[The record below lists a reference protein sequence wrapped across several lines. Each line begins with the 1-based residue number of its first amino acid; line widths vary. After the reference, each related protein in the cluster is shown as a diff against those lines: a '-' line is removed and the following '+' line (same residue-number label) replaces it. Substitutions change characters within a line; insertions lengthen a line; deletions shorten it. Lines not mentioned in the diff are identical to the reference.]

1 MAEPISKTGGV
12 MNRTIL
18 CIDDQKDIR
27 DLLSDYLDTLGFH
40 VFTAEDGEDG
50 LKKALEVRPDLI
62 FLDIMM
68 PKKNGYAL
76 LRELKANSKLWDI
89 PVIILSV
96 QAEMEEM
103 CQLEGAVHFLS
114 KNFRLKEV
122 SELVREIFDGKTQE
136 VHV

>member
-1 MAEPISKTGGV
+1 
-12 MNRTIL
+12 MNKTIL

-27 DLLSDYLDTLGFH
+27 ELLSDYLDTLGFH

-50 LKKALEVRPDLI
+50 LQKALEVEPDLI

-76 LRELKANSKLWDI
+76 LKELKANSKLWDI

-96 QAEMEEM
+96 QSEMKDM
-103 CQLEGAVHFLS
+103 CHLEGAIHFLS

-122 SELVREIFDGKTQE
+122 SDLIREILDEKDPGA
-136 VHV
+136 HG